1 MKKRR
6 VMHVALSLDIG
17 GLETVIKEL
26 CQRLDSSR
34 FTSEVLCLQGYDPDN
49 VGELKARDIPIHL
62 MRKRYKFDLGYFFR
76 VARLIRRQGIDVLH
90 AHSGC
95 FFYAAIFAR
104 LAGVKRFIYTAHGL
118 PILNRLQDRIED
130 NLAGMVCSAIVPVSD
145 EIRQVLEGR
154 MPLSKGKMVPILNGI
169 DTDRFR
175 PFADVAERQR
185 MLARYNLPE
194 GSFLIGTVGRFDPVK
209 NYPMLLRAFA
219 RLPRGIREPHLVFVG
234 DGPCRRELEKMAE
247 EMGIAGRVTFLG
259 RQYRV
264 HEILPLL
271 DVFVLSSITEGTS
284 VALLEAQAC
293 GVPAMVTDVGG
304 NGNIVSYGENGFL
317 CDVNDDSAMAGALER
332 LRGDC
337 GLAQS
342 MGLRAR
348 ARVIDLF
355 GLESMVRRH
364 ERIYQATGQLEV

>member
-1 MKKRR
+1 MTKRR
-6 VMHVALSLDIG
+6 VMHVALSLEIG

-34 FTSEVLCLQGYDPDN
+34 FTSEVLCLQGFDPDN
-49 VGELKARDIPIHL
+49 IGELKEKGIPVHL
-62 MRKRYKFDLGYFFR
+62 MRKRHKFDLGYFFR

-118 PILNRLQDRIED
+118 PILNRLQDRVED
-130 NLAGMVCSAIVPVSD
+130 HLAGMACSAIVPVSE
-145 EIRQVLEGR
+145 EIRKVLEGR
-154 MPLSKGKMVPILNGI
+154 MPLAKGKMVPILNGI

-175 PFADVAERQR
+175 PFAAEGDCRR
-185 MLARYNLPE
+185 MLLKYALPE
-194 GSFLIGTVGRFDPVK
+194 KSFLVGSVGRLDPVK

-219 RLPRGIREPHLVFVG
+219 RLPRGSREPHLVFVG

-247 EMGIAGRVTFLG
+247 EMGIAARVTFLG

-264 HEILPLL
+264 HEIMPLL

-293 GVPAMVTDVGG
+293 GVPAVVTDVGG
-304 NGNIVSYGENGFL
+304 NGNIIRHGESGFL
-317 CDVNDDSAMAGALER
+317 CGVNDDSVMAGALER

-337 GLAQS
+337 GSAQS

-355 GLESMVRRH
+355 GLDAMVRHH
-364 ERIYQATGQLEV
+364 ERIYQAAG

>member
-1 MKKRR
+1 
-6 VMHVALSLDIG
+6 
-17 GLETVIKEL
+17 
-26 CQRLDSSR
+26 
-34 FTSEVLCLQGYDPDN
+34 
-49 VGELKARDIPIHL
+49 
-62 MRKRYKFDLGYFFR
+62 
-76 VARLIRRQGIDVLH
+76 
-90 AHSGC
+90 
-95 FFYAAIFAR
+95 
-104 LAGVKRFIYTAHGL
+104 
-118 PILNRLQDRIED
+118 
-130 NLAGMVCSAIVPVSD
+130 
-145 EIRQVLEGR
+145 

-293 GVPAMVTDVGG
+293 GVPAVVTDVGG
-304 NGNIVSYGENGFL
+304 NGFIVSHGENGFL
-317 CDVNDDSAMAGALER
+317 CEVNDDSAMADDLER

-337 GLAQS
+337 GLALS